1 MLAQSSTC
9 ETKNKPVLRKE
20 PAAFPAKC
28 RDVYDIRRNK
38 KRADKFDKRFD
49 KRDREINQL
58 IADHH
63 KPGELAKE
71 HLDKCGDDLIL
82 ITLKGH
88 LIIEHLLEMNLC
100 RLLGIDRL
108 PKEKEDNYPELEF
121 IHKLKLL
128 QAVTVGSKPGPNTDL
143 FKAIAKLNKIR
154 NRLVHNLKNAKE
166 IEADIKSVIDCY
178 QSKADKKLSLG
189 EPLPAQLKSCIYKLC
204 RFLDS
209 VNVHFH
215 RLKWDSYRPK
225 AKRLSIALI

>member
-1 MLAQSSTC
+1 MTY
-9 ETKNKPVLRKE
+9 EEIKKE
-20 PAAFPAKC
+20 PTSLIKGLIKGIGRLTNLLLTATNPVNSRRSIWTNAA
-28 RDVYDIRRNK
+28 I
-38 KRADKFDKRFD
+38 
-49 KRDREINQL
+49 I
-58 IADHH
+58 
-63 KPGELAKE
+63 
-71 HLDKCGDDLIL
+71 LIL

-166 IEADIKSVIDCY
+166 IEADVKSVIDCY

-215 RLKWDSYRPK
+215 RLKWD
-225 AKRLSIALI
+225 II